1 MASKNAPPTSVQD
14 EESQA
19 KASNDVTT
27 TLPKPPTEASERTEM
42 ARTATIRTRLG
53 AFMDNPEKS
62 LPGRIYHNFFLV
74 LIVLNLIG
82 LMLETLDGPNHGSSA
97 PEYAMLPYSKSFVV
111 AEMIFTAIVSLDLIV
126 KFAVSKSVKKH
137 FVSAVTIMDI
147 LAAAPLYILVLQSGL
162 VALDNSQVQK
172 KSDDYI
178 KLLRLFRIT
187 RVVNMLKH
195 KTGMRVLYITA
206 KDCLAPLS
214 ITLFFLVTFVML
226 FGAILFYAQPCY
238 NVSTCT
244 FTDIFNAGYFVMV
257 TVATVG
263 YGDQMPDIS
272 NVIVLVVAIIVMIFG
287 ALYLAMPLAIVGI
300 KYELTWAQF
309 AAAEKTKVLA
319 KPPSDPNVILTSEL
333 LAPTASRINVY
344 YMELCQAAS
353 QLWSASVHFDAV
365 MNSDA
370 VEPRDRTDAATKLI
384 TTMCDVLRV
393 HKTLLRSI
401 KGFIPQDVLH
411 PEALRDQR
419 TNSSPSRHA
428 SSLKNSI
435 VLRARQALSNS
446 SQPDVDPDDV
456 KSFRHRLYLLME
468 RPHSSRQA
476 VYVNRFFLAM
486 VILSMLLFYAETTPE
501 FQVYGVSSQLC
512 HRAVEAYCSM
522 LGRSVQSDPGC
533 FVHSSPNTT
542 TTTRLAF
549 HCDEAPDLADFS
561 QCFGFAWNYGSN
573 TSTIE
578 CRQSFVDVDKVC
590 SLRQCQ
596 SGHEPIVDMT
606 NKWIYVEVYFAIVFT
621 AELLVR
627 FFAARH
633 RGVFMR
639 SFGTWIDILAITPFY
654 AETITGLVRGLRP
667 FFTIVPTFPTF
678 LTILPIAKTLRILK
692 LARRLMI
699 PLLFLFLG
707 SVCAGAIFYEVQRG
721 TQCQAHLPCL
731 WWDRDIMKPSLAK
744 PFPVGKRIQ
753 IQVDKLTLLTDMLR
767 STWMSIVTFTT
778 VGYGDMKPRT
788 PFGKI
793 LDILAM
799 IFGSCYTAMPLSLI
813 GGQFYACYAQF
824 LKDSRATSPQTTA
837 PVMDAMLHQQKRRRR
852 RYPRAKISTADTP
865 LLSQF
870 VAMRHLLNEAI
881 LNTYRL
887 KAMPAKVTPS
897 ATASVRSMDSM
908 ARSLGMQN
916 PRLSATS
923 VKSPDAVLANVLTA
937 CSLVQTIV
945 LHFSIVIEKIVS
957 IQDDAAADDDDM
969 ALQDVDDS
977 RTRTDL
983 LELQLP
989 IKPTK

>member
-1 MASKNAPPTSVQD
+1 
-14 EESQA
+14 
-19 KASNDVTT
+19 
-27 TLPKPPTEASERTEM
+27 
-42 ARTATIRTRLG
+42 
-53 AFMDNPEKS
+53 
-62 LPGRIYHNFFLV
+62 
-74 LIVLNLIG
+74 
-82 LMLETLDGPNHGSSA
+82 
-97 PEYAMLPYSKSFVV
+97 MLPYSKSFVV
-111 AEMIFTAIVSLDLIV
+111 AEMIFTAIFTLDLLV
-126 KFAVSKSVKKH
+126 KFAVSQSY

-187 RVVNMLKH
+187 RIVNMLKH
-195 KTGMRVLYITA
+195 KTGMRMLYITA

-214 ITLFFLVTFVML
+214 ITLFFLVTFVMH

-287 ALYLAMPLAIVGI
+287 ALYLAMPVAIVGI

-319 KPPSDPNVILTSEL
+319 KPPSEPNLVLTSEL

-344 YMELCQAAS
+344 YMELCQGAS
-353 QLWSASVHFDAV
+353 QLWSASVHFDSV

-393 HKTLLRSI
+393 HKTLSRSI

-419 TNSSPSRHA
+419 TNSSPLRHA

-435 VLRARQALSNS
+435 VLRARRALSNS

-456 KSFRHRLYLLME
+456 KNFRHRLYLLME

-476 VYVNRFFLAM
+476 VYVNKFFLAM

-501 FQVYGVSSQLC
+501 FQVYGLSSQLC

-522 LGRSVQSDPGC
+522 SGRSVQSDPGC
-533 FVHSSPNTT
+533 FVHSSRNTT

-549 HCDEAPDLADFS
+549 HCDESPDLADYS
-561 QCFGFAWNYGSN
+561 QCFGFACNYGSN

-590 SLRQCQ
+590 NLRQCQ
-596 SGHEPIVDMT
+596 SGHVPIVDMT
-606 NKWIYVEVYFAIVFT
+606 TKWIYVEVYFAIVFT

-692 LARRLMI
+692 LARHFKSTKILSRTAELMYQRLMI

-707 SVCAGAIFYEVQRG
+707 SVCAGAIFYEVERG

-731 WWDRDIMKPSLAK
+731 WWDRDLMKPSLAK

-778 VGYGDMKPRT
+778 VGYGDMTPRT
-788 PFGKI
+788 PFGK
-793 LDILAM
+793 
-799 IFGSCYTAMPLSLI
+799 SWP
-813 GGQFYACYAQF
+813 
-824 LKDSRATSPQTTA
+824 
-837 PVMDAMLHQQKRRRR
+837 
-852 RYPRAKISTADTP
+852 
-865 LLSQF
+865 
-870 VAMRHLLNEAI
+870 
-881 LNTYRL
+881 
-887 KAMPAKVTPS
+887 
-897 ATASVRSMDSM
+897 
-908 ARSLGMQN
+908 
-916 PRLSATS
+916 
-923 VKSPDAVLANVLTA
+923 
-937 CSLVQTIV
+937 
-945 LHFSIVIEKIVS
+945 
-957 IQDDAAADDDDM
+957 
-969 ALQDVDDS
+969 
-977 RTRTDL
+977 
-983 LELQLP
+983 
-989 IKPTK
+989 